1 MQSSG
6 QPDPSDGK
14 AYESLASLK
23 GYLVDT
29 SARILF
35 YVPAIGVWEKLAAG
49 MENTEVLK
57 SRAGAV
63 LMNLV
68 AGRAHGIIREWLGR
82 MTRTREDSSPAR
94 KLVLDTAA
102 ATVVG
107 VTSYST
113 VLACAGVSLDEAMIA
128 LPFGLLFTSCT
139 GRPYGRF
146 LDWYR
151 RAWGT
156 TPVLD

>member
-1 MQSSG
+1 MQSAG

-14 AYESLASLK
+14 AYESVASLR

-35 YVPAIGVWEKLAAG
+35 YVPAIGVWEKLVAG
-49 MENTEVLK
+49 MEDTEVLK

-63 LMNLV
+63 AMNFV
-68 AGRAHGIIREWLGR
+68 AGRAHGVIREWFSR
-82 MTRTREDSSPAR
+82 ITRTHEGSSAVR
-94 KLVLDTAA
+94 KLALDTAA
-102 ATVVG
+102 ATIVG

-113 VLACAGVSLDEAMIA
+113 VLACAGVSLEEALIA

-151 RAWGT
+151 RVWGT

>member
-1 MQSSG
+1 MPSDG
-6 QPDPSDGK
+6 QPDPSEGK
-14 AYESLASLK
+14 AYESVASLR

-35 YVPAIGVWEKLAAG
+35 YVPAIGVWEKLVAE
-49 MENTEVLK
+49 MENGEVLK

-63 LMNLV
+63 VANFI
-68 AGRAHGIIREWLGR
+68 AGRAHGVAREWLSR
-82 MTRTREDSSPAR
+82 MTRTHEGSSGGR
-94 KLVLDTAA
+94 KLVIDTAA

-113 VLACAGVSLDEAMIA
+113 VLALSGVSLDEALIA

-151 RAWGT
+151 RVCGT